1 MSKSLPANLDIGKD
15 GLRRQ
20 PLGIKLIFSEY
31 VAIYFYHCVTL
42 DLSIMAVH
50 VFFCESSMGYL
61 NIESSMDPI
70 CTSHCPVKI
79 KRCAEKLFMSR
90 MHQLSAMKIFLGS
103 AACPT
108 PCGAC
113 HSLR

>member
-50 VFFCESSMGYL
+50 VFFIESSMGYL
-61 NIESSMDPI
+61 NID
-70 CTSHCPVKI
+70 VV
-79 KRCAEKLFMSR
+79 
-90 MHQLSAMKIFLGS
+90 
-103 AACPT
+103 
-108 PCGAC
+108 
-113 HSLR
+113 LRAQWIQFAPLIVQ